1 MLSGCK
7 DNILGDSMNIAVIGT
22 GYVGLVVGSCF
33 AESGNDVVCVD
44 NNAEKVAKLQ
54 QGQIPIYE
62 PGLPEIIERNV
73 REERL
78 TFSTDLPTAIKKSLV
93 IFLCVGTPTT
103 ASGAADL
110 SAVNAVATAIGKA
123 MDRYKVIV
131 TKSTVPVGT
140 AEKIRE
146 LIRKETKLTF
156 DVVSNPEFLKQGAAV
171 EDFMKPDRVVVGADD
186 VRPAEILRDLYA
198 PFVRTGSPVLVV
210 DVRTAEMLKY
220 AANAFLAARISFMNE
235 ISNLCEAVGADVDM
249 IRKGLAADARIGP
262 AFLFPGVGY
271 GGSCFPKDTR
281 ALMDT
286 GREHGYDMRIL
297 EAVDTINNEQ
307 ACRYVEKVKNHYNG
321 NLKDKRFGVWGLA
334 FKPRTNDMRD
344 APSIKIIDELLK
356 AGASVAAYD
365 PEAMEEGKRIFG
377 SRIQYST
384 NNYGCLEGADGLL
397 LVTEWQAF
405 RNPNFER
412 MKTIMRQHV
421 VFDGRNIYDPEHLR
435 EMGFT
440 YYGMGRR

>member
-1 MLSGCK
+1 L
-7 DNILGDSMNIAVIGT
+7 NIAVIGT

-78 TFSTDLPTAIKKSLV
+78 TFSTDLPSAIKKSLV

-103 ASGAADL
+103 PSGAADL

-140 AEKIRE
+140 AEKIRD
-146 LIRKETKLTF
+146 LIRKETKLQF

-286 GREHGYDMRIL
+286 GREHGYAMRML

-307 ACRYVEKVKNHYNG
+307 SCRYVEKITKHFNG
-321 NLKDKRFGVWGLA
+321 DLKDKRFGMWGLA

-344 APSIKIIDELLK
+344 APAIKIIEELLK
-356 AGASVAAYD
+356 AGATVAAYD

-377 SRIQYST
+377 SRIQYTT
-384 NNYGCLEGADGLL
+384 NNYGCLEGADALL